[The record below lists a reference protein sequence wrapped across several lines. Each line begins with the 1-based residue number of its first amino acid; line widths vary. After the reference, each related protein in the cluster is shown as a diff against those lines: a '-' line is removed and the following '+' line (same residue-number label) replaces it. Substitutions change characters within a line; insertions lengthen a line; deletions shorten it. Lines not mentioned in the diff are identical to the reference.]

1 MEKPPVWLASAVR
14 VSRMWQ
20 TSCQRITLPACT
32 WGLPSDAAAIAA
44 PAVYRTYVVFQQAS
58 VMFSHHL
65 LLCVICRVIPS
76 VENLNFK
83 NSKICRFLWILKYQQ
98 FFFLNLLSRNG
109 LLHCLCLSLLKPLD
123 TTVPVSGASLLHAVN
138 CEWFCFL
145 APSVCG
151 FCLCM
156 NYLGEPLNGFEPDS
170 HGRRL
175 WSLTQTSL
183 KVKGQDH
190 QGQKRYFF
198 GSFGSLR
205 AVYVW

>member
-1 MEKPPVWLASAVR
+1 
-14 VSRMWQ
+14 
-20 TSCQRITLPACT
+20 
-32 WGLPSDAAAIAA
+32 
-44 PAVYRTYVVFQQAS
+44 
-58 VMFSHHL
+58 MFSHHL

-83 NSKICRFLWILKYQQ
+83 NSKICTFLWILKYQQ

-138 CEWFCFL
+138 CERFCFWRHHF
-145 APSVCG
+145 VV

-156 NYLGEPLNGFEPDS
+156 KYLGEPLNGFEPYS

-175 WSLTQTSL
+175 WSLARMSL
-183 KVKGQDH
+183 KVKV
-190 QGQKRYFF
+190 KRSRSPGTKTIFF
-198 GSFGSLR
+198 RLFRQPACSLCLVEHLWPL
-205 AVYVW
+205 AF